1 MRTNFNRAAYNAQNQ
16 PFASRFKRVWPDSAG
31 QKKAGPRG
39 PGAGCESPI
48 GPHGLT
54 VRAPVAGVF
63 ADPAAL
69 APH

>member
-1 MRTNFNRAAYNAQNQ
+1 MRKTNRLRQGLNASGLI
-16 PFASRFKRVWPDSAG
+16 PPGKKKSR
-31 QKKAGPRG
+31 PRG
-39 PGAGCESPI
+39 SGAGCESPI
-48 GPHGLT
+48 GPYGLT